1 MPLSWNEIKSRALA
15 FSREWADA
23 ASEDSEAKPFWIAF
37 FEIFGIT
44 NKRVATFE
52 HAVRKFGGD
61 QGFVDLFWPG
71 VLLVEQKSRGKNLD
85 RAFSQALDYFP
96 GIKER
101 DLPRHIVVC
110 DFARFRLHDLET
122 SDTREFALA
131 DLYKHIRHFGFIAGY
146 ETQEIK
152 PQNPVNIQAA
162 ERMGRLHDALKA
174 AGYDGHALEVLLVR
188 LLFCLFA
195 DDTGIFQPAQALRS
209 YIDERTREDGSDLGP
224 LLAQLFQVLNTPD
237 AKRSPALDD
246 QLAAFPYV
254 NGRLFEEPI
263 PIADFDSAMREAL
276 LDACALDWSAISPA
290 IFGALF
296 QSIMDRTAR
305 RNLGAHYTSEENILK
320 LIKPLFLDALWA
332 EFDKVKKN
340 RNKLFEFHQKLRGL
354 SFFDPACGC
363 GNFLVI
369 AYRELRLLE
378 LDILRASNAGPGS
391 RFLDI
396 HQAIQL
402 DVDQFHGIEIEEF
415 PAQIAQ
421 VALWLVDHQMNL
433 RVSEEFGMYFARI
446 PLTTSPKIVHGNALT
461 LDWNEVL
468 PAERASYVMGNPPFV
483 GAKFMDD
490 AQRADAR
497 TVFDGIA
504 NAGLLDFVAAWYVK
518 AARYMHSLPS
528 PASGRGAGGE
538 GNSHTAHADRGGH
551 GDENTSPLTRRSPA
565 PLPADKLSFARQLRQ
580 TQTDAETLIWRM
592 VRNRALKDAKFRRQ
606 HPVGRYILDF
616 YCPEHRLAIELDG
629 GQHNGGA
636 RDAQRD
642 AWLAAQGITV
652 LRFWNNQVLQE
663 TESVL
668 QAIWQVLPEA
678 GLSPAPL
685 TPLQLVRA
693 AWPRPSPPAPLAGEG
708 SRIRAAFVSTNS
720 ITQGEQV
727 GVLWGWLLSQGVKIH
742 FAHRT
747 FSWSNEAR
755 GKAAVHC
762 VIVGFGLGEVAEK
775 IIYEYADIKGEPHA
789 LAATNINPYLVD
801 APDVVLENRRTPVC
815 PVPGI
820 GIGNKPIDGGHYLFS
835 NDEKAEFLRREPQAE
850 KWFRRWLGAD
860 EFINGY
866 QRWCLWLGDCPPNEL
881 RQMPEAMKR
890 VDAVRQFRLASK
902 SPPTQKLADTPTRFH
917 VENMPAST
925 YLLIPKVSSER
936 RTFIPIGFMHSD
948 TLSSDL
954 VFIVPDASLYHFGVL
969 TSTMHMAWVRS
980 VCGRLESRYRYS
992 AGIVYNNFPWPDCS
1006 PSPQPSP
1013 KGEGANARPSPIDAA
1028 AQAVLDARAAFPGAT
1043 LADLYDPLSMP
1054 PALLRVHQKL
1064 DAAVDKAYG
1073 KTGFKSDAERVA
1085 FLFERYQALTSLLP
1099 AARPKRGRK
1108 EPVPQ

>member
-1 MPLSWNEIKSRALA
+1 MPLSWNEIKSRALS

-23 ASEDSEAKPFWIAF
+23 ANEDSEAKPFWIAF

-52 HAVRKFGGD
+52 HAVKKFGGD
-61 QGFVDLFWPG
+61 QGYVDLFWPG

-85 RAFSQALDYFP
+85 RAFNQALDYFP

-122 SDTREFALA
+122 GDTREFALK
-131 DLYKHIRHFGFIAGY
+131 DLHKHIRHFGFIAGY
-146 ETQEIK
+146 ETQDIK

-174 AGYDGHALEVLLVR
+174 AGYEGHALEVLLVR

-195 DDTGIFQPAQALRS
+195 DDTGIFQPSQALRTW
-209 YIDERTREDGSDLGP
+209 IEERTREDGSDLGP
-224 LLAQLFQVLNTPD
+224 LLAQLFQVLNTPEN
-237 AKRSPALDD
+237 KRSPALDE

-254 NGRLFEEPI
+254 NGRLFEEAI
-263 PIADFDSAMREAL
+263 PIADFNAALREAL
-276 LDACALDWSAISPA
+276 LDACALDWAAISPA

-296 QSIMDRTAR
+296 QSIMDKTAR

-320 LIKPLFLDALWA
+320 LIKPLFLDGLWA
-332 EFDKVKKN
+332 EFDKVKRN
-340 RNKLFEFHQKLRGL
+340 RNRLFEFHQKLRSL
-354 SFFDPACGC
+354 TFFDPACGC

-378 LDILRASNAGPGS
+378 LEVLRASNEGPGS

-402 DVDQFHGIEIEEF
+402 DVDQFYGIEIEEF

-433 RVSEEFGMYFARI
+433 KVGEEFGMYFARI
-446 PLTTSPKIVHGNALT
+446 PLKTSPHIVHGNALT
-461 LDWNEVL
+461 LAWNDVL
-468 PAERASYVMGNPPFV
+468 PAERARYVMGNPPFI

-497 TVFDGIA
+497 AVFAGID

-518 AARYMHSLPS
+518 ATRYLN
-528 PASGRGAGGE
+528 ASSRDPQGRGDPAK
-538 GNSHTAHADRGGH
+538 
-551 GDENTSPLTRRSPA
+551 GDWIASAA
-565 PLPADKLSFARQLRQ
+565 PRNDSLR
-580 TQTDAETLIWRM
+580 
-592 VRNRALKDAKFRRQ
+592 
-606 HPVGRYILDF
+606 
-616 YCPEHRLAIELDG
+616 C
-629 GQHNGGA
+629 
-636 RDAQRD
+636 
-642 AWLAAQGITV
+642 
-652 LRFWNNQVLQE
+652 
-663 TESVL
+663 
-668 QAIWQVLPEA
+668 
-678 GLSPAPL
+678 
-685 TPLQLVRA
+685 
-693 AWPRPSPPAPLAGEG
+693 
-708 SRIRAAFVSTNS
+708 AFVSTNS

-727 GVLWGWLLSQGVKIH
+727 GVLWGWLLAQGIKIH

-775 IIYEYADIKGEPHA
+775 TIFEYADIKGEPHA
-789 LAATNINPYLVD
+789 LPAANINPYLVD
-801 APDVVLENRRTPVC
+801 APDVVLENRRTPIC

-820 GIGNKPIDGGHYLFS
+820 GIGNKPIDGGHYLFTD
-835 NDEKAEFLRREPQAE
+835 DEKAEFLRHEPQAE

-881 RQMPEAMKR
+881 RQMPEAIKR
-890 VDAVRQFRLASK
+890 VEAVRQFRLASK
-902 SPPTQKLADTPTRFH
+902 SAPTQKLADTPTRFH

-936 RTFIPIGFMHSD
+936 RSYIPIGFMHPD
-948 TLSSDL
+948 ALSSDL
-954 VFIVPDASLYHFGVL
+954 VFIVPDATLYHFGVL

-980 VCGRLESRYRYS
+980 VCGRLKSDYRYS
-992 AGIVYNNFPWPDCS
+992 AGIVYNNFPWPEGS

-1013 KGEGANARPSPIDAA
+1013 LKGEGAKAGPNPINAA
-1028 AQAVLDARAAFPGAT
+1028 AQAVLDARAQFPGAS
-1043 LADLYDPLSMP
+1043 LADLYDPLTMP
-1054 PALLRVHQKL
+1054 PALLKAHQKL

-1073 KTGFKSDAERVA
+1073 KSGFKSDAERVA
-1085 FLFERYQALTSLLP
+1085 FLFARYQALTSLLP
-1099 AARPKRGRK
+1099 VAATKRSRK
-1108 EPVPQ
+1108 KPAAT

>member
-23 ASEDSEAKPFWIAF
+23 ADEASQAKPFWIAF

-52 HAVRKFGGD
+52 HAVKKFGGG
-61 QGFVDLFWPG
+61 QGYVDLFWPG
-71 VLLVEQKSRGKNLD
+71 VLLVEQKSRGRDLD
-85 RAFSQALDYFP
+85 RAFDQALDYFP
-96 GIKER
+96 GIRER

-110 DFARFRLHDLET
+110 DFARFRLYDLTHSGPARGEGENACI
-122 SDTREFALA
+122 EFALK
-131 DLYKHIRHFGFIAGY
+131 DLHRHIRHFAFIAGY
-146 ETQEIK
+146 ETQDIK
-152 PQNPVNIQAA
+152 PQDPVNVQAA

-174 AGYDGHALEVLLVR
+174 SGYDGHALEVLLVR

-195 DDTGIFQPAQALRS
+195 DDTGIFQPAQALRT
-209 YIDERTREDGSDLGP
+209 YVEERTREDGSDLGP
-224 LLAQLFQVLNTPD
+224 LLAQLFQVLNTPEN
-237 AKRSPALDD
+237 KRSAALDE

-254 NGRLFEEPI
+254 NGRLFEEAI
-263 PIADFDSAMREAL
+263 PIADFDAAMREAL

-340 RNKLFEFHQKLRGL
+340 RNRLFEFHQKLRTL
-354 SFFDPACGC
+354 TFFDPACGC

-378 LDILRASNAGPGS
+378 LEILRASNAGPGS

-396 HQAIQL
+396 HHAIQL

-433 RVSEEFGMYFARI
+433 RVGEEFGMYFARI
-446 PLTTSPKIVHGNALT
+446 PLKTSPKIVHGNALT
-461 LDWNEVL
+461 LDWNDVL

-497 TVFDGIA
+497 AVFEGIA

-518 AARYMHSLPS
+518 AARYLQHTPS
-528 PASGRGAGGE
+528 PFKGEGRGEGE
-538 GNSHTAHADRGGH
+538 RSA
-551 GDENTSPLTRRSPA
+551 TR
-565 PLPADKLSFARQLRQ
+565 
-580 TQTDAETLIWRM
+580 
-592 VRNRALKDAKFRRQ
+592 
-606 HPVGRYILDF
+606 
-616 YCPEHRLAIELDG
+616 C
-629 GQHNGGA
+629 
-636 RDAQRD
+636 
-642 AWLAAQGITV
+642 
-652 LRFWNNQVLQE
+652 
-663 TESVL
+663 
-668 QAIWQVLPEA
+668 
-678 GLSPAPL
+678 
-685 TPLQLVRA
+685 
-693 AWPRPSPPAPLAGEG
+693 
-708 SRIRAAFVSTNS
+708 AFVSTNS

-727 GVLWGWLLSQGVKIH
+727 GVLWGWLLAQGVKIH

-762 VIVGFGLGEVAEK
+762 VIVGFGLGDMTEK
-775 IIYEYADIKGEPHA
+775 TIYEYADIKGEPHA
-789 LAATNINPYLVD
+789 VKAANINPYLVD
-801 APDVVLENRRTPVC
+801 APDVVLENRRTPIC
-815 PVPGI
+815 AVPEI

-835 NDEKAEFLRREPQAE
+835 DDEKAEFLHREPQAE

-866 QRWCLWLGDCPPNEL
+866 QRWCLWLGDCPPGEL
-881 RQMPEAMKR
+881 RRMPEALKR
-890 VDAVRQFRLASK
+890 VEAVRQFRLASK
-902 SPPTQKLADTPTRFH
+902 SAPTRKLAETPTRFH
-917 VENMPAST
+917 VENMPDST
-925 YLLIPKVSSER
+925 YLLIPEVSSER
-936 RTFIPIGFMHSD
+936 RDYIPIGFMHPD
-948 TLSSDL
+948 TLGSNL
-954 VFIVPDASLYHFGVL
+954 VKIVPHATLYHFAIL
-969 TSTMHMAWVRS
+969 TSSMHMAWVRA
-980 VCGRLESRYRYS
+980 VCGRLKSDFRYS
-992 AGIVYNNFPWPDCS
+992 AGIVYNNFPWPDGS

-1013 KGEGANARPSPIDAA
+1013 LKGEGAKAGPSPIETA
-1028 AQAVLDARAAFPGAT
+1028 AQAVLDARAAFPGAS
-1043 LADLYDPLSMP
+1043 LADLYDPLTMP
-1054 PALLRVHQKL
+1054 PALLKAHQKL

-1073 KTGFKSDAERVA
+1073 KSGFKSDAERVA

-1099 AARPKRGRK
+1099 ATRSKRGRK
-1108 EPVPQ
+1108 EPNAQ